1 MLKLSYL
8 LFRSIFKSKLRKSQ
22 LINHA
27 AREKADASKELRLSF
42 IINPILYISPDG
54 APAKKEPQ
62 EQGYSN
68 SSFELPTSTVELT
81 NRTLRVHAPTDT
93 EKRSAQKGIRA
104 YLSGYSYYTKRDKRS
119 RLNRQRNF
127 KGLLNFKD
135 PIAAAFRK
143 KGISGLSR
151 ARFIVRIGP
160 CACSANWNIINI
172 RNKNNKTHMKII
184 NILYFG

>member
-1 MLKLSYL
+1 MKGVQLII
-8 LFRSIFKSKLRKSQ
+8 RSTMNQCYNVEIELPTIPIFKSKLRKSQ

-104 YLSGYSYYTKRDKRS
+104 YLSGYSYSYYTKRDKRS
-119 RLNRQRNF
+119 RLNS
-127 KGLLNFKD
+127 
-135 PIAAAFRK
+135 
-143 KGISGLSR
+143 GISR
-151 ARFIVRIGP
+151 A
-160 CACSANWNIINI
+160 C
-172 RNKNNKTHMKII
+172 
-184 NILYFG
+184 